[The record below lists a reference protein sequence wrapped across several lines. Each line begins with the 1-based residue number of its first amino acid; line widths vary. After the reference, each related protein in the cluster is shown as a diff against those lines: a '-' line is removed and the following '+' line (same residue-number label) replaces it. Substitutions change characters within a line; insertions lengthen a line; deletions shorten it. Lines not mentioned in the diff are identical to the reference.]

1 MSQNLPS
8 DDAMRETEQGLTGRE
23 VVQALVTI
31 ARLHGVH
38 VTPAMLLDEAGVAER
53 DFSMQ
58 HVGPALKALGFRS
71 SWAQADSTH
80 LNSSFCPMVL
90 ELQPGEGG
98 TGRCLVASR
107 IRGDLIT
114 VIDPVRQTESDLLL
128 STMPP
133 IARILLL
140 TPPPMKAGGVDW
152 IDRVQGA
159 DWFWG
164 SLWQHRRTL
173 LEGVLLTV
181 IINVLAISMSIFTM
195 SVYDRVLPN
204 AAFTTLWALALGVT
218 LAVVFEFAARSVRTH
233 ALDRVGKKMDLKLG
247 STIFRQVLMLR
258 LEKQQGSSSG
268 SMAQVI
274 REYESV
280 RDFVTSLT
288 LTVLADLP
296 FMLLFF
302 AVIAYIGG
310 ELAYVPIAGAVVLI
324 VALVAMQYPLER
336 LMSEQMRQGAART
349 GLVVESIAALDS
361 LKSLR
366 AESLIVRQH
375 DRLAAESAQ
384 ISLRTRMITSLS
396 TNFYIMVQQI
406 CSVALLTWGV
416 YLVAEGKATS
426 GVLVASVMLMG
437 RAMQPLS
444 AIASLASR
452 FQGARTALKALNKI
466 MESPREREP
475 GMNYFHRSHWDGHLQ
490 LRGVSF
496 KYANELPDVIHKC
509 TLEIKPGERV
519 GIIGRMGSGKST
531 LLRLMAGLY
540 QTSSGEVILDG
551 QDLKHVD
558 IADVRRSIRM
568 LTQDVRLMKGS
579 LMENLRLA
587 APHASDEVLLNA
599 AREAGVADFARTHPL
614 GLNMPVGEGGQMLS
628 GGQRQAVALAQVL
641 LADARLLLLDEPTA
655 SMDQFSENAIAKAF
669 EQASK
674 GRTLVLVTHKG
685 SLLGLVDRLVV
696 IDQGRVMM
704 DGKRDEVLRRLSG
717 MPPPSGQPGDAPP
730 AKPPRAQT
738 QEVAP

>member
-1 MSQNLPS
+1 MSNSSPPKLELEMHGAEGP
-8 DDAMRETEQGLTGRE
+8 QGLQ
-23 VVQALVTI
+23 VVQALVTL

-38 VTPAMLLDEAGVAER
+38 VTPAMLLDEAAIPPESMTLRHVAP
-53 DFSMQ
+53 
-58 HVGPALKALGFRS
+58 VLKALGFKS
-71 SWAQADSTH
+71 SWVKPDEKH
-80 LNSSFCPMVL
+80 LNSAFCPLLL
-90 ELQPGEGG
+90 ELPPTGG
-98 TGRCLVASR
+98 LPARCVIASR
-107 IRGDLIT
+107 IQDSIVT
-114 VIDPVRQTESDLLL
+114 VIDPLTQAESDLLIADIG
-128 STMPP
+128 PV
-133 IARILLL
+133 ARILLAA
-140 TPPPMKAGGVDW
+140 PPPMKARSVDW

-164 SLWQHRRTL
+164 SLWRHRRTL
-173 LEGVLLTV
+173 VEGILLTV
-181 IINVLAISMSIFTM
+181 VINVLAVAMAVFTM
-195 SVYDRVLPN
+195 SVYDRVLPHS
-204 AAFTTLWALALGVT
+204 AFTTLWALALGVGI
-218 LAVVFEFAARSVRTH
+218 AMAFEFAARSVRTY

-247 STIFRQVLMLR
+247 SLIFRQVLMLR

-310 ELAYVPIAGAVVLI
+310 PLAYVPVGGAVVLLI
-324 VALVAMQYPLER
+324 VLIAMQFPLQR

-366 AESLIVRQH
+366 AEALIVRQH
-375 DRLAAESAQ
+375 DRLAAECSQ
-384 ISLRTRMITSLS
+384 IGLRTRMITSFA
-396 TNFYIMVQQI
+396 TNFYILVQQA
-406 CSVALLTWGV
+406 CTVALLTWGV
-416 YLVAEGKATS
+416 YLVADGQATS
-426 GVLVASVMLMG
+426 GALVASVILMG

-444 AIASLASR
+444 ALAGLASR

-466 MESPREREP
+466 MVSPREREP
-475 GMNYFHRSHWDGHLQ
+475 GMSYFHRSHWDGHLQ
-490 LRGVSF
+490 MRDVSF
-496 KYANELPDVIHKC
+496 RYAQELPEVINKC
-509 TLEIKPGERV
+509 SIEIKPGEHV

-551 QDLKHVD
+551 QDLRHVD
-558 IADVRRSIRM
+558 ISDVRRSIRM
-568 LTQDVRLMKGS
+568 LTQDVRLMRGS

-587 APHASDEVLLNA
+587 APHASDDVLMKA
-599 AREAGVADFARTHPL
+599 AQDAGVSDFAGTHPL

-655 SMDQFSENAIAKAF
+655 SMDQFSENAIYKAF

-685 SLLGLVDRLVV
+685 SLLGLVDRLIVM
-696 IDQGRVMM
+696 DQGRIVM
-704 DGKRDEVLRRLSG
+704 DGQRDEILRRISG
-717 MPPPSGQPGDAPP
+717 APAHPPSNPVP
-730 AKPPRAQT
+730 ARPVRTQAETPR
-738 QEVAP
+738 

>member
-1 MSQNLPS
+1 MIQHLPGPTEHETSQQ
-8 DDAMRETEQGLTGRE
+8 TTGE
-23 VVQALVTI
+23 AVVQTLVTL

-38 VTPAMLLDEAGVAER
+38 VTPAMLSDQAGISTSA
-53 DFSMQ
+53 FSTR
-58 HVGPALKALGFRS
+58 HINPVLKALGFKAM
-71 SWAQADSTH
+71 WVKPDEKYLGGA
-80 LNSSFCPMVL
+80 FCPLVL
-90 ELQPGEGG
+90 ELAA
-98 TGRCLVASR
+98 TKSSACRCVIASR
-107 IRGDLIT
+107 IRGDIAT
-114 VIDPVRQTESDLLL
+114 VIDPLTQEESDLSITEVGTL
-128 STMPP
+128 T
-133 IARILLL
+133 RVLL
-140 TPPPMKAGGVDW
+140 TSPPRMKAKSVDW
-152 IDRVQGA
+152 IDRIQGA

-164 SLWQHRRTL
+164 SLLRHRRTL
-173 LEGVLLTV
+173 VEAVLLTSV
-181 IINVLAISMSIFTM
+181 INILALAMSIFTM

-204 AAFTTLWALALGVT
+204 AAMTTLWALALGVS
-218 LAVVFEFAARSVRTH
+218 LAMVFEFLARTVRTH
-233 ALDRVGKKMDLKLG
+233 ALDKVGKKMDLTLG
-247 STIFRQVLMLR
+247 SLVFRQVLMLR

-310 ELAYVPIAGAVVLI
+310 PLVYVPIAGTVLLT
-324 VALVAMQYPLER
+324 LVLLGIQFPLQK
-336 LMSEQMRQGAART
+336 LMSEQMRQGAARS

-375 DRLAAESAQ
+375 DRLAAESAD
-384 ISLRTRMITSLS
+384 IGLRTRMITSFS
-396 TNFYIMVQQI
+396 TNFYIFIQQV
-406 CSVALLTWGV
+406 CSVALLVWGV
-416 YLVAEGKATS
+416 YLVAEGKASS

-444 AIASLASR
+444 AVAGLASR

-475 GMNYFHRSHWDGHLQ
+475 GMNYFHRAHWDGRLQ
-490 LRGVSF
+490 LRDVSF
-496 KYANELPDVIHKC
+496 KYASDLPEVVQRC

-540 QTSSGEVILDG
+540 QTTQGEVMMDD
-551 QDLKHVD
+551 QDLRHVD
-558 IADVRRSIRM
+558 VSDVRRCIRM
-568 LTQDVRLMKGS
+568 LTQDVRLMRGT

-587 APHASDEVLLNA
+587 APHASDDLLIGA
-599 AREAGVADFARTHPL
+599 AQQAGVADFAKTHPL

-641 LADARLLLLDEPTA
+641 LSDARLLLLDEPTA
-655 SMDQFSENAIAKAF
+655 SMDQFSENAIYKAF

-696 IDQGRVMM
+696 MDQGRIVM
-704 DGKRDEVLRRLSG
+704 DGQRDDVLKRLAGVGAHSQASAPAAAKRGSTEEVTS
-717 MPPPSGQPGDAPP
+717 
-730 AKPPRAQT
+730 
-738 QEVAP
+738 

>member
-1 MSQNLPS
+1 VIQHLPGPTEHETSQQ
-8 DDAMRETEQGLTGRE
+8 TTGE
-23 VVQALVTI
+23 AVVQTLVTL

-38 VTPAMLLDEAGVAER
+38 VTPAMLSDQAGISTSA
-53 DFSMQ
+53 FSTR
-58 HVGPALKALGFRS
+58 HINPVLKAMGFKAMWVKPDEKYLGG
-71 SWAQADSTH
+71 A
-80 LNSSFCPMVL
+80 FCPLVL
-90 ELQPGEGG
+90 ELAA
-98 TGRCLVASR
+98 TKSSACRCVIASR
-107 IRGDLIT
+107 IRGDIAT
-114 VIDPVRQTESDLLL
+114 VIDPLTQEESDLSITEVGTL
-128 STMPP
+128 T
-133 IARILLL
+133 RVLL
-140 TPPPMKAGGVDW
+140 TSPPRMKAKSVDW
-152 IDRVQGA
+152 IDRIQGA

-164 SLWQHRRTL
+164 SLLRHRRTL
-173 LEGVLLTV
+173 VEAVLLTSV
-181 IINVLAISMSIFTM
+181 INILALAMSIFTM

-204 AAFTTLWALALGVT
+204 AAMTTLWALALGVS
-218 LAVVFEFAARSVRTH
+218 LAMVFEFLARTVRTH
-233 ALDRVGKKMDLKLG
+233 ALDKVGKKMDLTLG
-247 STIFRQVLMLR
+247 SLVFRQVLMLR

-310 ELAYVPIAGAVVLI
+310 PLVYVPIAGTVLLT
-324 VALVAMQYPLER
+324 LVLLGIQFPLQK
-336 LMSEQMRQGAART
+336 LMSEQMRQGAARS

-375 DRLAAESAQ
+375 DRLAAESAD
-384 ISLRTRMITSLS
+384 IGLRTRMITSFS
-396 TNFYIMVQQI
+396 TNFYIFIQQV
-406 CSVALLTWGV
+406 CSVALLVWGV
-416 YLVAEGKATS
+416 YLVAEGKASS

-444 AIASLASR
+444 AVAGLASR

-475 GMNYFHRSHWDGHLQ
+475 GMNYFHRAHWDGRLQ
-490 LRGVSF
+490 LRDVSF
-496 KYANELPDVIHKC
+496 KYASDLPEVVQRC

-540 QTSSGEVILDG
+540 QTTQGEVMMDD
-551 QDLKHVD
+551 QDLRHVD
-558 IADVRRSIRM
+558 VSDVRRCIRM
-568 LTQDVRLMKGS
+568 LTQDVRLMRGT

-587 APHASDEVLLNA
+587 APHASDDLLIGA
-599 AREAGVADFARTHPL
+599 AQQAGVADFAKTHPL

-641 LADARLLLLDEPTA
+641 LSDARLLLLDEPTA
-655 SMDQFSENAIAKAF
+655 SMDQFSENAIYKAF

-696 IDQGRVMM
+696 MDQGRIVM
-704 DGKRDEVLRRLSG
+704 DGQRDDVLKRLAGVGAHSQASAPAAAKRGSTEEVTS
-717 MPPPSGQPGDAPP
+717 
-730 AKPPRAQT
+730 
-738 QEVAP
+738 

>member
-1 MSQNLPS
+1 MIQHLPGPTEHETSQQ
-8 DDAMRETEQGLTGRE
+8 TTGE
-23 VVQALVTI
+23 AVVQTLVTL

-38 VTPAMLLDEAGVAER
+38 VTPAMLSDQAGISTSA
-53 DFSMQ
+53 FSTR
-58 HVGPALKALGFRS
+58 HINPVLKAMGFKAMWVKPDEKYLGG
-71 SWAQADSTH
+71 A
-80 LNSSFCPMVL
+80 FCPLVL
-90 ELQPGEGG
+90 ELAA
-98 TGRCLVASR
+98 TKSSACRCVIASR
-107 IRGDLIT
+107 IRGDIAT
-114 VIDPVRQTESDLLL
+114 VIDPLTQEESDLSITEVGAL
-128 STMPP
+128 T
-133 IARILLL
+133 RVLL
-140 TPPPMKAGGVDW
+140 TSPPRMKAKSVDW
-152 IDRVQGA
+152 IDRIQGA

-164 SLWQHRRTL
+164 SLLRHRRTL
-173 LEGVLLTV
+173 VEAVLLTSV
-181 IINVLAISMSIFTM
+181 INILALAMSIFTM

-204 AAFTTLWALALGVT
+204 AAMTTLWALALGVS
-218 LAVVFEFAARSVRTH
+218 LAMVFEFLARTVRTH
-233 ALDRVGKKMDLKLG
+233 ALDKVGKKMDLTLG
-247 STIFRQVLMLR
+247 SLVFRQVLMLR

-310 ELAYVPIAGAVVLI
+310 PLVYVPIAGTVLLTLVLI
-324 VALVAMQYPLER
+324 GIQFPLQK
-336 LMSEQMRQGAART
+336 LMSEQMRQGAARS

-375 DRLAAESAQ
+375 DRLAAESAD
-384 ISLRTRMITSLS
+384 IGLRTRMITSFS
-396 TNFYIMVQQI
+396 TNFYIFIQQV
-406 CSVALLTWGV
+406 CSVALLVWGV
-416 YLVAEGKATS
+416 YLVAEGKASS

-444 AIASLASR
+444 AVAGLASR

-475 GMNYFHRSHWDGHLQ
+475 GMNYFHRAHWDGRLQ
-490 LRGVSF
+490 LRDVSF
-496 KYANELPDVIHKC
+496 KYASDLPEVVQRC

-540 QTSSGEVILDG
+540 QTTQGEVMMDD
-551 QDLKHVD
+551 QDLRHVD
-558 IADVRRSIRM
+558 VSDVRRCIRM
-568 LTQDVRLMKGS
+568 LTQDVRLMRGT

-587 APHASDEVLLNA
+587 APHASDDLLIGA
-599 AREAGVADFARTHPL
+599 AQQAGVADFAKTHPL

-641 LADARLLLLDEPTA
+641 LSDARLLLLDEPTA
-655 SMDQFSENAIAKAF
+655 SMDQFSENAIYKAF

-696 IDQGRVMM
+696 MDQGRIVM
-704 DGKRDEVLRRLSG
+704 DGQRDDVLKRLAGVGAHSQASAPAAAKRGSTEEVTS
-717 MPPPSGQPGDAPP
+717 
-730 AKPPRAQT
+730 
-738 QEVAP
+738 